1 MWRSVPISNEQRINL
16 TGYRAAH
23 AATVKPRENERFH
36 GLSDFVYI
44 RGPRNQNRPG
54 FLPFRC
60 ATISLGFPRDFRLSL
75 RIGTSFRLQKFSCR
89 IVRFWEFQKFFL
101 CELSEKNFG
110 SLLVLFMSR
119 FYDCSCFC
127 IDYLFHFEFRYF
139 EIILVTNIGFPSFIS
154 EINGSNSK
162 KVREHCSLRVYP
174 FEGFAN
180 VLVNEMWSTNSV
192 WLWMVSVFILPPL
205 QSGSKAEVLFDNNTK
220 RTPIN
225 KIRGSMFSEI
235 GSNVTRSGLLIK

>member
-1 MWRSVPISNEQRINL
+1 MC
-16 TGYRAAH
+16 H
-23 AATVKPRENERFH
+23 
-36 GLSDFVYI
+36 DF
-44 RGPRNQNRPG
+44 PG
-54 FLPFRC
+54 IPQ
-60 ATISLGFPRDFRLSL
+60 GFRLSL

-101 CELSEKNFG
+101 CKLSEKNFG
-110 SLLVLFMSR
+110 FLFMLLMSW
-119 FYDCSCFC
+119 FYYCSCFC
-127 IDYLFHFEFRYF
+127 IDYLFHFEFPYF
-139 EIILVTNIGFPSFIS
+139 EIIFVTNIAFSPFIS
-154 EINGSNSK
+154 EIGRSNSK

-180 VLVNEMWSTNSV
+180 VLVNEVWSTNWV

-235 GSNVTRSGLLIK
+235 GWNETRSGLLIK